1 MPGPAIAEGAI
12 AWWSLPLGIVLA
24 LAAIFRIAYFL
35 QYRAESVFFDAPF
48 LDAFIYDSWARRI
61 AAGEW
66 FPKDAF
72 YFAPGYP
79 YALAVFYK
87 VIAATVGAAYALQ
100 MALGLLNIVLIRRL
114 AALAFGSRVADVAA
128 ALAALYAS
136 FPFLESK
143 LMSPTLSLSLL
154 LAALT
159 MLVGATSRGGAR
171 RWALAGCLLG
181 ATSLVRP
188 ESLLAAP
195 FVVLWIRLWG
205 GRAAPGAK
213 GTSWRIAA
221 LALLAGWA
229 IPILPVTLHNA
240 AHGGGSTLISSQGGI
255 TFYQSNNPRAR
266 GLYVFLSKEGFSGAP
281 ERQAEEEKG
290 IAEKALG
297 RPLTRSEV
305 SSYWFSKGLAFVR
318 SDPGRFAWL
327 VGMKFLRFIGSYEY
341 STEYILYVEREQVW
355 LLWLPFVPFALL
367 VALAAPAIA
376 RALGA
381 ASWKATIAG
390 GALGPGALNPAGWL
404 LLIALASNL
413 ATVLMFY
420 VSSRYRLPSAP
431 SLIAFAACTV
441 VAGWDAWRGG
451 RRGAAGALA
460 GIVAAVFLLAHFER
474 DDSATI
480 QEANVHY
487 NSGNIW
493 AGRKEPERAVA
504 EYRRA
509 LSMDDS
515 RYETWFNLG
524 NSLRDLG
531 RPQEAADA
539 YGRAAGRRPQF
550 WNAHL
555 RRAQALEAASDW
567 AGAKESYEKAA
578 ALHDGEFDVELGLGR
593 VAARMGDR
601 ATALRHLDRALQ
613 IRPGNPAAAAERGKL

>member
-1 MPGPAIAEGAI
+1 
-12 AWWSLPLGIVLA
+12 VA
-24 LAAIFRIAYFL
+24 LAAIFRAAYFL
-35 QYRAESVFFDAPF
+35 QYRAESVFFDSPF

-66 FPKDAF
+66 IPKDAF

-79 YALAVFYK
+79 YALAVFYRL
-87 VIAATVGAAYALQ
+87 IAPAVGAAYALQ

-114 AALAFGSRVADVAA
+114 AAHAFGTRVADVAA

-136 FPFLESK
+136 FPFLEAK

-159 MLVGATSRGGAR
+159 ALVSASSRGGAS
-171 RWALAGCLLG
+171 RWAVAGCLLG

-195 FVVLWIRLWG
+195 FIVVWIGLWG
-205 GRAAPGAK
+205 GSASAAGK
-213 GTSWRIAA
+213 GTPWRIAA
-221 LALLAGWA
+221 VALLAGWA
-229 IPILPVTLHNA
+229 IPIVPVALHNA

-255 TFYQSNNPRAR
+255 TFYQSNNSRAR

-281 ERQAEEEKG
+281 ERQADEERE
-290 IAEKALG
+290 IAEKATG

-318 SDPGRFAWL
+318 GEPGRFAWL
-327 VGMKFLRFIGSYEY
+327 LGMKFLRFIGSYEY

-381 ASWKATIAG
+381 ASWTRAPGGPGPKA
-390 GALGPGALNPAGWL
+390 GALNPAGWL
-404 LLIALASNL
+404 LLVALVSNL

-451 RRGAAGALA
+451 RRAAAVALA
-460 GIVAAVFLLAHFER
+460 GVVAAIFLFAHFER

-493 AGRKEPERAVA
+493 AGRKEPERAVT

-509 LSMDDS
+509 LAMDDS

-531 RPQEAADA
+531 RMQEAAEA
-539 YGRAAGRRPQF
+539 YGRAAGRRPQLL
-550 WNAHL
+550 NAHV
-555 RRAQALEAASDW
+555 RRAQALEAVSDW
-567 AGAKESYEKAA
+567 AGAKEAYERAA
-578 ALHDGEFDVELGLGR
+578 ALHDGDFDVELGLGR
-593 VAARMGDR
+593 VAARTGDR
-601 ATALRHLDRALQ
+601 ATALRHLDRALG
-613 IRPGNPAAAAERGKL
+613 IRPGNPAAAAERAKL